1 MVKSTAAISVRDLLF
16 FNLLLQFTDG
26 LVSYQAFALGAAE
39 ANPVVAAA
47 IINWGM
53 IWGLIYNKTL
63 ACLLLLLIFALRR
76 SRHLLTMRALTV
88 TAAVYVWVP
97 ILCLWELLG

>member
-1 MVKSTAAISVRDLLF
+1 MVKSTTAVSIRDLLF

-26 LVSYQAFALGAAE
+26 FISYQAFALGAAE

-47 IINWGM
+47 IVNWGM

-63 ACLLLLLIFALRR
+63 ACLLLFLIFALRR
-76 SRHLLTMRALTV
+76 SQRLLTLRALTV
-88 TAAVYVWVP
+88 TASVYVWVP
-97 ILCLWELLG
+97 ILCLWEILR